1 MIDQET
7 RDLIAS
13 EVRRQTSPRMVQVL
27 VSLVFVLLMATVHLW
42 NENQVQSAWIDT
54 LRSKVQS
61 LQDQSA
67 FSEEVEKQR
76 DLIEAIAEKLGV
88 EEQ

>member
-13 EVRRQTSPRMVQVL
+13 EVRRQTSPRMIQVL
-27 VSLVFVLLMATVHLW
+27 VSLVFALFLATIYLW
-42 NENQVQSAWIDT
+42 NENQVQQAWIDT

-67 FSEEVEKQR
+67 FSGEVERQR

-88 EEQ
+88 PDG